1 MCAVAYHQQLF
12 LEEERERELEQ
23 LYETGLVESMN
34 RSDEAVGS
42 GVPDVDGTAE
52 QQAEATSVSKQ
63 TTETLMSGERVME
76 ALDIADSERIAQAE
90 FLEAKAKLAPSE
102 ADKLS
107 PPSKNAVLAAYQ
119 MEPDEYVLNVV
130 EKINGTALLDALL
143 VLPFG
148 KVVSLM
154 VYLNEWAKKVST
166 TGTPTNDCKSNFR
179 ILEPKYNP
187 GFSHSGIPI
196 EDSSSSNCYP
206 QSFANIVNSPTKTP
220 P

>member
-1 MCAVAYHQQLF
+1 
-12 LEEERERELEQ
+12 
-23 LYETGLVESMN
+23 
-34 RSDEAVGS
+34 
-42 GVPDVDGTAE
+42 
-52 QQAEATSVSKQ
+52 
-63 TTETLMSGERVME
+63 MSGERVME

-166 TGTPTNDCKSNFR
+166 T
-179 ILEPKYNP
+179 
-187 GFSHSGIPI
+187 
-196 EDSSSSNCYP
+196 
-206 QSFANIVNSPTKTP
+206 V
-220 P
+220 

>member
-1 MCAVAYHQQLF
+1 MCAVVYHQQLF

-42 GVPDVDGTAE
+42 GAPDADGAAE

-166 TGTPTNDCKSNFR
+166 T
-179 ILEPKYNP
+179 
-187 GFSHSGIPI
+187 
-196 EDSSSSNCYP
+196 
-206 QSFANIVNSPTKTP
+206 V
-220 P
+220 

>member
-1 MCAVAYHQQLF
+1 ML
-12 LEEERERELEQ
+12 
-23 LYETGLVESMN
+23 T
-34 RSDEAVGS
+34 
-42 GVPDVDGTAE
+42 DGP
-52 QQAEATSVSKQ
+52 
-63 TTETLMSGERVME
+63 
-76 ALDIADSERIAQAE
+76 
-90 FLEAKAKLAPSE
+90 AKLAPSE

-166 TGTPTNDCKSNFR
+166 TGNLTNDCKSNFR
-179 ILEPKYNP
+179 ISEPKYNP

-196 EDSSSSNCYP
+196 EDSSSPNCYP